1 MVHTTY
7 ITTNNKCTEDPNL
20 TFHTGLDKPGIM
32 RHAGSG
38 PEVQRFQQ
46 LIDSGGEIKL
56 KGVED
61 VNTVASL
68 LKNFLRQLPDPL
80 LTAALYK
87 EWVGLPGKTICTK
100 IGANKCCFRA
110 ERCGAM
116 RPES

>member
-1 MVHTTY
+1 
-7 ITTNNKCTEDPNL
+7 
-20 TFHTGLDKPGIM
+20 M

-87 EWVGLPGKTICTK
+87 EWVGLPG
-100 IGANKCCFRA
+100 
-110 ERCGAM
+110 
-116 RPES
+116 